1 MQVHGHIQNGLVVPD
16 SSIALP
22 EGAKV
27 TIVVSEGATSLPEV
41 MTAEELARYH
51 RALAEIDAVPN
62 ENPGDDFRGADH
74 DQVLYGR
81 GE

>member
-1 MQVHGHIQNGLVVPD
+1 MEVQGFIQNGLVVPD

-27 TIVVSEGATSLPEV
+27 TIVVGEGATSPPDV
-41 MTAEELARYH
+41 MSADELARYR

-62 ENPGDDFRGADH
+62 ENPGDNFKGADH
-74 DQVLYGR
+74 D
-81 GE
+81 

>member
-1 MQVHGHIQNGLVVPD
+1 MEVQGHIQNGLVVPD
-16 SSIALP
+16 GAIALP

-27 TIVVSEGATSLPEV
+27 TIVVSEGALSQPDV
-41 MTAEELARYH
+41 MTAEELARYR
-51 RALAEIDAVPN
+51 RALSEIDAVPN

-81 GE
+81 GQ